1 MAVTGGE
8 TGGKMICLYSAVL
21 TLCPAA
27 LPSGSDKFF
36 SAAHFFFFAS
46 AGAMTHF
53 FAREV

>member
-1 MAVTGGE
+1 
-8 TGGKMICLYSAVL
+8 MICLYSAVL